1 MSNTTEDKLNLLT
14 QTKHNI
20 MNAIKSKDIEIPEN
34 TPFSNYEKYIKML
47 QGTGITIVNSI
58 EELERK
64 TQMKKDDIALI
75 YNSEESQ
82 FYGIYKYTGTEW
94 ILIPTQLTARNENV
108 APGYRAYGIEG
119 VIEGTFTEDGT
130 VENNDMLYGKIAY
143 AKGQRKVGNIEYK
156 STITA
161 DLSNK
166 LGVSGITS
174 ISDYRPD
181 IGLAIG
187 ISSSFR
193 GMYLYEIN
201 SDGSIGE
208 LVKTISIDSDY
219 FYVSYSTASAYNSGI
234 RDAKFMINDDDLDN
248 VYIAFASYCTFEGGS
263 SYGHNWGFTSAALK
277 LNKQTLSVIKTIKG
291 SFVTHFNWNVYGGAY
306 SGTMGIKIFPIKGNK
321 AYVTACGS
329 AYYGDDRGVR
339 SRLMTIDDENSSI
352 SFLTWNTVT
361 YTGYM
366 NVLASEDG
374 RIVASFTDS
383 SIKIQTFNEG
393 FNSYSDVVTSSD
405 FENYKPVMLR
415 NTMYYKQQ
423 LYNNSGEIIYSY
435 NSSPFESESS
445 YKFYTMG
452 YIIECLNGYA
462 YIYQYDELNYTISFI
477 RLIET
482 GGVIS
487 VNTSVQDCRIM
498 YFPVYTKH
506 GLVLYNSDLGKYN
519 VYIPKAA
526 YEKVIT
532 MIRDGVYYTILD
544 GSNATHDKLLSGYK
558 AYSGNSLLQGTM
570 PNRGSVTVS
579 PTDNSQTLPYGYYTQ
594 ILINSCAFENHT
606 EYSVCLDLT
615 NEILE

>member
-1 MSNTTEDKLNLLT
+1 MANTTEDKLNLLAR
-14 QTKHNI
+14 TKLNI
-20 MNAIKSKDIEIPEN
+20 MNAIRSKDIEIPEN
-34 TPFSNYEKYIKML
+34 TPFSDFETYIKKL
-47 QGTGITIVNSI
+47 QGTGITLVNSL

-75 YNSEESQ
+75 YNAGAAQ
-82 FYGIYKYTGTEW
+82 FYGIYQYTGTEW
-94 ILIPTQLTARNENV
+94 ILLPTQLTARNDNV

-119 VIEGTFTEDGT
+119 LVEGTFTDDGT
-130 VENNDMLYGKIAY
+130 VQDNDMLYGKIAY
-143 AKGQRKVGNIEYK
+143 AKGQRKVGSIEYK

-166 LGVSGITS
+166 LGVSGVTN

-187 ISSSFR
+187 ISSGFR
-193 GMYLYEIN
+193 GLYLYKIN
-201 SDGSIGE
+201 SDGSIGD
-208 LVKTISIDSDY
+208 LVNTISIDSSY
-219 FYVSYSTASAYNSGI
+219 FYVSYSSASAYNSGV

-248 VYIAFASYCTFEGGS
+248 VYIAFASYCTFEGGG
-263 SYGHNWGFTSAALK
+263 SYGHNWGFTSGALK
-277 LNKQTLSVIKTIKG
+277 LNKQTLSVVKTIEGK
-291 SFVTHFNWNVYGGAY
+291 FVTHFSWNVYGGAY
-306 SGTMGIKIFPIKGNK
+306 SGVMGIKIFPIKGNR
-321 AYVTACGS
+321 AYITACGS
-329 AYYGDDRGVR
+329 SYYGEDKGVR

-352 SFLTWNTVT
+352 SFLSWNALS
-361 YTGYM
+361 YGDYM
-366 NVLASEDG
+366 NVLTSEDG

-383 SIKIQTFNEG
+383 SIKIQVFNEG
-393 FNSYSDVVTSSD
+393 FNGYSDVLSSSD
-405 FENYKPVMLR
+405 FGSYKPVMLR

-423 LYNNSGEIIYSY
+423 LYNNLGEVINTY

-462 YIYQYDELNYTISFI
+462 YIYQYNEINYTISFV
-477 RLIET
+477 RLVET
-482 GGVIS
+482 GGMIS
-487 VNTSVQDCRIM
+487 VNRSVQDCRIM
-498 YFPVYTKH
+498 YFPVCTKY
-506 GLVLYNSDLGKYN
+506 GLVLYNSNLGKYN

-544 GSNATHDKLLSGYK
+544 GSNATSDKLLAGYR

-570 PNRGSVTVS
+570 PNRGALNIK
-579 PTDNSQTLPYGYYTQ
+579 PTQNTQTFPNGYYSE
-594 ILINSCAFENHT
+594 IIVNSDTFESHT
-606 EYSVCLDLT
+606 EYDTCLLIT